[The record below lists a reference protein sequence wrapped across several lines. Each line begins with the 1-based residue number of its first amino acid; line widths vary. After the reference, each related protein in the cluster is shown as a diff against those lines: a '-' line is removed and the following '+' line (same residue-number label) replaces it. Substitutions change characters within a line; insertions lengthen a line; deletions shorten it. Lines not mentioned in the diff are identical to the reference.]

1 MGLVSPDY
9 GTIFWM
15 VLAFSVVFFILRKYA
30 WGPVLKMLKERDQSI
45 DKALQSA
52 AEAREGI
59 TRLKSDHEKM
69 LQEAFAER
77 DLLIAEARQIR
88 EQLITKARDEA
99 TQESARV
106 FENARRQIESEKL
119 AAITEMRQQ
128 VAALSVDIAEKI
140 LKRELSNR
148 VQQESLIRQQLSD
161 LKLN

>member
-45 DKALQSA
+45 DTALQSA
-52 AEAREGI
+52 NAAREGLS
-59 TRLKSDHEKM
+59 RLKSDHERM
-69 LQEAFAER
+69 LQDALAER
-77 DLLIAEARQIR
+77 EQLIAEARQIR

-99 TQESARV
+99 VQETAKV
-106 FENARRQIESEKL
+106 FEHAQRQIESEKL
-119 AAITEMRQQ
+119 AAINDIRQQ
-128 VAALSVDIAEKI
+128 VASLSVDIAEKI
-140 LKRELSNR
+140 LKRELSDR
-148 VQQESLIRQQLSD
+148 TQQEKLIREQLSD

>member
-52 AEAREGI
+52 SDAREGL
-59 TRLKSDHEKM
+59 TRLKSEHAKM
-69 LQEAFAER
+69 LQEALAER

-88 EQLITKARDEA
+88 EQLITKAREEA
-99 TQESARV
+99 VQETSRV
-106 FENARRQIESEKL
+106 FEHARQQIENEKL
-119 AAITEMRQQ
+119 AAINEIRQQ
-128 VAALSVDIAEKI
+128 VASLSVDIAEKI
-140 LKRELSNR
+140 LKRELSDR
-148 VQQESLIRQQLSD
+148 TQQEKLIKEQLSD